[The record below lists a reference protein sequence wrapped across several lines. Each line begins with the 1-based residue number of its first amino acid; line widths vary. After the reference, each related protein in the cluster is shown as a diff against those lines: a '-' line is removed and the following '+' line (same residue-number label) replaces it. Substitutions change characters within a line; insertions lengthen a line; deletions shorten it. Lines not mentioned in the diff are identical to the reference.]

1 MIHKN
6 GTFKTCYISAPLRE
20 PEDVRIVS
28 LSPTSFLLEWD
39 PPLEEDRN
47 GVLTGYR
54 LVLEWEVGQEYRVN
68 TTHTSYNFTQ
78 LQQGTTYYC
87 AVAAYTAIGTGHY
100 YRTNVST
107 PIAPTPMTLSS
118 QQPSLVATNSDGIM
132 CAHYNHADSNVKLLI
147 GKGRLTLYTVGG
159 GVGGLLVMVI
169 VIGVLL
175 AFLMCKRKKI
185 RTQ

>member
-1 MIHKN
+1 MR
-6 GTFKTCYISAPLRE
+6 T
-20 PEDVRIVS
+20 VS

-87 AVAAYTAIGTGHY
+87 AVAAYTAIGTGPY
-100 YRTNVST
+100 YRTSLST
-107 PIAPTPMTLSS
+107 PIAPTPNVFTPNVSTPNVS
-118 QQPSLVATNSDGIM
+118 VSNDSAPIAITPTPSITTPAGASTYPPHMVSNTTNGNGIIT
-132 CAHYNHADSNVKLLI
+132 V
-147 GKGRLTLYTVGG
+147 TVYTSVTY
-159 GVGGLLVMVI
+159 LP
-169 VIGVLL
+169 
-175 AFLMCKRKKI
+175 FR
-185 RTQ
+185 

>member
-1 MIHKN
+1 MR
-6 GTFKTCYISAPLRE
+6 T
-20 PEDVRIVS
+20 VS

-54 LVLEWEVGQEYRVN
+54 LVLEWEVGQEYRVS

-87 AVAAYTAIGTGHY
+87 AVAAYTAIGTGPY

-107 PIAPTPMTLSS
+107 PIAPTSTPSITTPGPTSPDTSTHTPSTTNRNGIITMTVYRSVTYL
-118 QQPSLVATNSDGIM
+118 PLLDNSLVYAV
-132 CAHYNHADSNVKLLI
+132 A
-147 GKGRLTLYTVGG
+147 G
-159 GVGGLLVMVI
+159 GVGGTLPVVVVVI
-169 VIGVLL
+169 VITVLL
-175 AFLMCKRKKI
+175 VIVVCKVKSK
-185 RTQ
+185 

>member
-1 MIHKN
+1 MR
-6 GTFKTCYISAPLRE
+6 T
-20 PEDVRIVS
+20 VS

-87 AVAAYTAIGTGHY
+87 AVAAYTAIGTGPY
-100 YRTNVST
+100 YRTSLST
-107 PIAPTPMTLSS
+107 PNVKVSSPHTYPTQLKPSS
-118 QQPSLVATNSDGIM
+118 VATTSNGIV
-132 CAHYNHADSNVKLLI
+132 NNNVNGSIILFVDMRQFI
-147 GKGRLTLYTVGG
+147 SYAVGG
-159 GVGGLLVMVI
+159 GVGGNVVLLVLVI
-169 VIGVLL
+169 VITALL
-175 AFLMCKRKKI
+175 TSVICKRKRI
-185 RTQ
+185 STQ

>member
-1 MIHKN
+1 MIRKN

-87 AVAAYTAIGTGHY
+87 AVAAYTAIGTGPY
-100 YRTNVST
+100 YRTNVSI

-118 QQPSLVATNSDGIM
+118 QQPSSVATITYSNGIV
-132 CAHYNHADSNVKLLI
+132 C
-147 GKGRLTLYTVGG
+147 TL
-159 GVGGLLVMVI
+159 
-169 VIGVLL
+169 
-175 AFLMCKRKKI
+175 
-185 RTQ
+185 

>member
-1 MIHKN
+1 M
-6 GTFKTCYISAPLRE
+6 
-20 PEDVRIVS
+20 S

-87 AVAAYTAIGTGHY
+87 AVAAYTAIGTGPY

-107 PIAPTPMTLSS
+107 PIAPTPTPSITTPASS
-118 QQPSLVATNSDGIM
+118 SLTPFTSAPSLDASTSPTHMILNTTNGNGI
-132 CAHYNHADSNVKLLI
+132 I
-147 GKGRLTLYTVGG
+147 TVTIIIHISHLFT
-159 GVGGLLVMVI
+159 VY
-169 VIGVLL
+169 
-175 AFLMCKRKKI
+175 KKSF
-185 RTQ
+185 

>member
-1 MIHKN
+1 MPLMLRQPLQVYGKHNSYPLCLDTNI
-6 GTFKTCYISAPLRE
+6 YISAPSGE
-20 PEDVRIVS
+20 PEDVRTVS
-28 LSPTSFLLEWD
+28 LSSTSFLLEWD

-87 AVAAYTAIGTGHY
+87 AVAAYTAIGTGPY

-107 PIAPTPMTLSS
+107 SFAPTSTVTSTPS
-118 QQPSLVATNSDGIM
+118 PSLTENS
-132 CAHYNHADSNVKLLI
+132 KLS
-147 GKGRLTLYTVGG
+147 
-159 GVGGLLVMVI
+159 
-169 VIGVLL
+169 
-175 AFLMCKRKKI
+175 CKF
-185 RTQ
+185 

>member
-1 MIHKN
+1 MR
-6 GTFKTCYISAPLRE
+6 T
-20 PEDVRIVS
+20 VS

-87 AVAAYTAIGTGHY
+87 AVAAYTAIGTGPY
-100 YRTNVST
+100 YRTSVSTPIAPTPNVSTPIAPTTNVST
-107 PIAPTPMTLSS
+107 PIAPATMTLSS
-118 QQPSLVATNSDGIM
+118 QQPSLVATTNSNGIV
-132 CAHYNHADSNVKLLI
+132 C
-147 GKGRLTLYTVGG
+147 TL
-159 GVGGLLVMVI
+159 
-169 VIGVLL
+169 
-175 AFLMCKRKKI
+175 
-185 RTQ
+185 

>member
-1 MIHKN
+1 MYITPAPRNTSHAVDP
-6 GTFKTCYISAPLRE
+6 CRRLIIYRVVYISAPSGE
-20 PEDVRIVS
+20 PEDVRTVS

-87 AVAAYTAIGTGHY
+87 AVAAYTVIGTGPY
-100 YRTNVST
+100 YRTSVST
-107 PIAPTPMTLSS
+107 PIATSPTAPSS
-118 QQPSLVATNSDGIM
+118 PATSALPTATNSNDQ
-132 CAHYNHADSNVKLLI
+132 
-147 GKGRLTLYTVGG
+147 LY
-159 GVGGLLVMVI
+159 LY
-169 VIGVLL
+169 
-175 AFLMCKRKKI
+175 
-185 RTQ
+185 